1 MSKLDSKEQVIHDIY
16 FDTDEGFGN
25 LKETYTKAKQ
35 KDKSIT
41 YGDVRKYINNLE
53 HKQTQFK
60 YDDYNSWISKHA
72 KYEFEIDLI
81 DMTQSA
87 EENEGYRYAL
97 SAFDNFSKKAS
108 VIPIKKKLP
117 DDIVMAFK
125 KVMDEMGIPKQIY
138 SDDEGSFSSKLF
150 IQLLNKHNIK
160 HIITSFASGV
170 ERFNR
175 TVKSKT
181 IERLKALKLKRF
193 EWVDQLPAV
202 IKKYNN
208 TPTSTLQ
215 TSPNDASKKE
225 NELYVKLMLDRNIKS
240 DRLYPKLSVNDM
252 VRVKVKKKIT
262 SKSWDL
268 KWSEDVFKVIHIKD
282 EQYLLNNGLK
292 RVYIRADLLKVE

>member
-1 MSKLDSKEQVIHDIY
+1 M
-16 FDTDEGFGN
+16 
-25 LKETYTKAKQ
+25 TK
-35 KDKSIT
+35 
-41 YGDVRKYINNLE
+41 
-53 HKQTQFK
+53 
-60 YDDYNSWISKHA
+60 
-72 KYEFEIDLI
+72 
-81 DMTQSA
+81 SA

-108 VIPIKKKLP
+108 VIPIKSKTPNDVLS
-117 DDIVMAFK
+117 AFQ

-138 SDDEGSFSSKLF
+138 SDDEGSFNSKVF

-181 IERLKALKLKRF
+181 IERLKALTLKRF

-215 TSPNDASKKE
+215 TSPNEASKKE
-225 NELYVKLMLDRNIKS
+225 NELYVKLMLDRNIKN

-252 VRVKVKKKIT
+252 VRVTVKKTIT

-268 KWSEDVFKVIHIKD
+268 KWSEDVFKVLHIKD
-282 EQYLLNNGLK
+282 EQYLLNNGLR
-292 RVYIRADLLKVE
+292 RVYIRADLLKVK